1 MFRNQYDTDVTVWSP
16 EGRLLQVRTIVQ
28 KKKFKNFAVF
38 FFFFCFCLIFI
49 LFRFNI
55 FSYGFCVSHGM
66 TINDPNNNYL
76 GGICNGIGQAGI
88 GMRRSAVEHS
98 YGIGGVE
105 AECVGTIVSSE
116 EDTGD

>member
-1 MFRNQYDTDVTVWSP
+1 
-16 EGRLLQVRTIVQ
+16 
-28 KKKFKNFAVF
+28 
-38 FFFFCFCLIFI
+38 
-49 LFRFNI
+49 
-55 FSYGFCVSHGM
+55 M